1 MNFVKIFLS
10 SGIAFFMAILVAI
23 LIEKFGGA
31 IGSVI
36 GTLPFTI
43 IPAAYIIIT
52 EQSKTVDER
61 VESLMACLYGM
72 LSTDLLFLPS
82 WRVIPPRLPRKWS
95 NGLKSSVTSAL
106 SLLIW
111 FMGAGFML
119 FLKSVVT
126 KLGMTIWAFGV
137 SILVFSALCA
147 GAICWRLP
155 PTPAGKNKVGFHVH
169 FLRGICA
176 AAAIFVSGVLSQT
189 SLGVLAGAMIT
200 FPIIFLTTLVSV
212 SLTQG
217 PEVATGAIGPM
228 TLGGQSYGFGIVLSV
243 VLAGTVYGVRFSSPS
258 FTCIRSGAVF

>member
-1 MNFVKIFLS
+1 MNFVKIFIS
-10 SGIAFFMAILVAI
+10 SGVAFVFAILVAV
-23 LIEKFGGA
+23 LIETFGGA

-43 IPAAYIIIT
+43 IPAAFIIIT
-52 EQSKTVDER
+52 EQTKTVDER

-82 WRVIPPRLPRKWS
+82 WRAIPPRLPRKWS
-95 NGLKSSVTSAL
+95 NGLKASVTTVL

-111 FMGAGFML
+111 FIGAGLML

-126 KLGMTIWAFGV
+126 KLGMSIWAFGV
-137 SILVFSALCA
+137 SILVFTALCA
-147 GAICWRLP
+147 GSICWRLP
-155 PTPAGKNKVGFHVH
+155 PTPAGKNKVGLSVH
-169 FLRGICA
+169 FIRGIS
-176 AAAIFVSGVLSQT
+176 AAIAIFISGVLSQT

-228 TLGGQSYGFGIVLSV
+228 TLGGQSYGLKRFLSIVS
-243 VLAGTVYGVRFSSPS
+243 AGMVSGVAFSSPS
-258 FTCIRSGAVF
+258 SICIRFGAVF

>member
-1 MNFVKIFLS
+1 MNFVKIFIS
-10 SGIAFFMAILVAI
+10 SGVAFVFAILVAV
-23 LIEKFGGA
+23 LIETFGGA

-43 IPAAYIIIT
+43 IPAAFIIIT
-52 EQSKTVDER
+52 EQTKTVDER

-82 WRVIPPRLPRKWS
+82 WRAIPPRLPRKWS
-95 NGLKSSVTSAL
+95 NGLKASVTTVL

-111 FMGAGFML
+111 FIGAGLML

-126 KLGMTIWAFGV
+126 KLEMSIWSFGV
-137 SILVFSALCA
+137 SILVFTALCA
-147 GAICWRLP
+147 GSICWRLP
-155 PTPAGKNKVGFHVH
+155 PTPAGKNKVGLSVH
-169 FLRGICA
+169 FIRGIS
-176 AAAIFVSGVLSQT
+176 AAIAIFISGVLSQT

-200 FPIIFLTTLVSV
+200 FPVIFLTTLVSV

-228 TLGGQSYGFGIVLSV
+228 TLGGQSYGLKRFLNIVS
-243 VLAGTVYGVRFSSPS
+243 AGMVSGVAFSSPS
-258 FTCIRSGAVF
+258 SICIRFGAVF